1 MKAKWACLSP
11 HSRAVVVVVVL
22 LGSSAVVSVE
32 GSLAA
37 AEAAS
42 RAHFLE
48 IALGL
53 RHKFPVVHSHALYL
67 VVVPGLGN
75 LVEELPLFLAQEVK
89 LFQEVGLSPHLH
101 DYLCSSTP

>member
-1 MKAKWACLSP
+1 M
-11 HSRAVVVVVVL
+11 
-22 LGSSAVVSVE
+22 VSVE

-48 IALGL
+48 IAPGF
-53 RHKFPVVHSHALYL
+53 RRKFPVVHSHALYL
-67 VVVPGLGN
+67 VAVPGSGN

-89 LFQEVGLSPHLH
+89 LFQEAGFSPHLH
-101 DYLCSSTP
+101 DYLCSLTP

>member
-1 MKAKWACLSP
+1 MRATWACLGP
-11 HSRAVVVVVVL
+11 HNRAAAVVVVL

-37 AEAAS
+37 AEVAS
-42 RAHFLE
+42 RAHSLE

-53 RHKFPVVHSHALYL
+53 RRRFLVAHSHVLYL
-67 VVVPGLGN
+67 VAVPGLGN

-89 LFQEVGLSPHLH
+89 LFQGVALSPHLH
-101 DYLCSSTP
+101 DYLCSLTP